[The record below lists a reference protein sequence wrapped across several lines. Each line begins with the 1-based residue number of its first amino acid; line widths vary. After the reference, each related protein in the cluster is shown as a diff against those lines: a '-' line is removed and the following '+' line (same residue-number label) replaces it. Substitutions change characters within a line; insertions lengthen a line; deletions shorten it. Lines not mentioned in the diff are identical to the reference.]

1 MSFCAQF
8 GVSNPFPVSQPLL
21 CYFVVHLANSGLAYQ
36 TIKTYLAAIRH
47 EQIAKGLPEPKQLSS
62 MPKLK
67 VVENGVHKKRAVDK
81 PSHPRLPITPAILR
95 QIRALWAPKSQDFN
109 YIMLWAVACTCFFGF
124 FRLGELLVPTG
135 QRFDS
140 QQHLSI
146 LDLAVDNP
154 VNPTVLQLYLKRSK
168 TDQFHK
174 GTNVYIGRT
183 GDDLCPVA
191 ALMAYLAV
199 RGMKQ
204 GPLFQT
210 KDGQPVSREFVV
222 DNVRQALQALGLEST
237 HYAGH
242 SFRIGA
248 ATTAAERGIPDSTIK
263 VLGRWKSEA
272 FQTYI
277 RLPQQWLASISQQL
291 STVTC

>member
-1 MSFCAQF
+1 M
-8 GVSNPFPVSQPLL
+8 
-21 CYFVVHLANSGLAYQ
+21 
-36 TIKTYLAAIRH
+36 
-47 EQIAKGLPEPKQLSS
+47 
-62 MPKLK
+62 
-67 VVENGVHKKRAVDK
+67 
-81 PSHPRLPITPAILR
+81 
-95 QIRALWAPKSQDFN
+95 
-109 YIMLWAVACTCFFGF
+109 
-124 FRLGELLVPTG
+124 PTG
-135 QRFDS
+135 ERFDS

-222 DNVRQALQALGLEST
+222 DNVRQALRALGLEST